1 MTEARLGV
9 AGQSAT
15 IRRDDDG
22 RVVGIAFTRPVGFKV
37 GDCLSFSLAPDWAF
51 EVSSVEGRVVAVA
64 PQSADSLPD
73 AIESGTVGVVEAA
86 AAAAAVDEQD
96 AGSYEEEQMEERS
109 TDGSDTE
116 GSLKDFIES
125 DPDSDAED
133 PYSVDAEEDEEP
145 VDAKTEAAE
154 LAADF
159 PFDKSL
165 LEEDADAAEGAP
177 RRSRR
182 ARAPVKRYLDSAY
195 AERMLEGADPAD
207 VLQSDSEEEED
218 EADVDADSESEDF
231 VVADSEEESEEEE
244 EDSEEESY
252 AD

>member
-15 IRRDDDG
+15 IQRDDDG

-37 GDCLSFSLAPDWAF
+37 GDSLSFSTAPDWAF
-51 EVSSVEGRVVAVA
+51 DVSSVEGRVVAVA
-64 PQSADSLPD
+64 PQAADSLPGT
-73 AIESGTVGVVEAA
+73 IESGTVGVV

-195 AERMLEGADPAD
+195 AERMLEGADPED
-207 VLQSDSEEEED
+207 VLQSESEEEEED
-218 EADVDADSESEDF
+218 EADADADSESEDF
-231 VVADSEEESEEEE
+231 VVADSEEESEEE
-244 EDSEEESY
+244 DSEEESY